1 MIASYYVIIAICLL
15 MSGFFSAS
23 EMAFSSCNR
32 IRLEHLKEEG
42 NRRASLASKIA
53 DHYDDT
59 LSTIL
64 VGNNLVNIASSSIA
78 SMAVILFYGEQYT
91 WIATLIISIG
101 VIIVG
106 ETIPK
111 IVAKKNA
118 TRVALAVATPISF
131 LSAFFKPITSLVL
144 LLVNLITKPL
154 KGEQNEEEDAA
165 VEELHTIF
173 DTAEDESVI
182 EEDTSELVSAAIDFS
197 EISVSEIMTARV
209 DMVAIDIEDTW
220 EDTIRII
227 GSSRFSRIPVF
238 EESRDKIIGV
248 ISLKHVLKAMTENK
262 IVDLRSFMMPP
273 CFVYKTM
280 KLPAVLSVLRD
291 AQQHLAIVTD
301 EYGGTLGV
309 VSMED
314 ILEQLVGDIWDE
326 TDTVRETVIRR
337 DDDSFEMD
345 GDAPV
350 SEMLELMNWSEDEFD
365 YASETVGGW
374 CIEYLDYFPQV
385 NEKFDFK
392 DIEITILE
400 VDERRVRKVR
410 LQPKKNIS

>member
-1 MIASYYVIIAICLL
+1 
-15 MSGFFSAS
+15 
-23 EMAFSSCNR
+23 
-32 IRLEHLKEEG
+32 
-42 NRRASLASKIA
+42 
-53 DHYDDT
+53 
-59 LSTIL
+59 
-64 VGNNLVNIASSSIA
+64 
-78 SMAVILFYGEQYT
+78 
-91 WIATLIISIG
+91 
-101 VIIVG
+101 
-106 ETIPK
+106 
-111 IVAKKNA
+111 
-118 TRVALAVATPISF
+118 
-131 LSAFFKPITSLVL
+131 
-144 LLVNLITKPL
+144 
-154 KGEQNEEEDAA
+154 
-165 VEELHTIF
+165 
-173 DTAEDESVI
+173 
-182 EEDTSELVSAAIDFS
+182 
-197 EISVSEIMTARV
+197 
-209 DMVAIDIEDTW
+209 
-220 EDTIRII
+220 
-227 GSSRFSRIPVF
+227 
-238 EESRDKIIGV
+238 
-248 ISLKHVLKAMTENK
+248 
-262 IVDLRSFMMPP
+262 
-273 CFVYKTM
+273 M

-392 DIEITILE
+392 DIEITVLE